1 MKKIYGICLLISA
14 FLLASCGDNGKEAVE
29 ANYDVVPLPNE
40 MTLSEG
46 DAFILTRTTR
56 IVYPEGNA
64 KMQRNAEFLS
74 EFLEISTGRKL
85 EVTSEYAARN
95 AILLDI
101 DGEIGQS
108 EAYRITVKKDL
119 IQITGADE
127 AGVFYGIQTLRKA
140 TPVGERISV
149 AYAPVT
155 INDAPRFGYRGTE
168 LDVARH
174 FQPVAFIKKFIDML
188 ALHQINRFHWHLT
201 EDQGWRIEIKAYPK
215 LTEIGSR
222 RSETVIGRNT
232 EEYDGTPHG
241 GFYTQEEIKEIVAYA
256 AERYITVIPEVDLP
270 GHMLAA
276 LAAYPELG
284 CSGGPYEVSKRWG
297 VFEDVLCPGK
307 EAMFAFLEAVLTEVM
322 DLFPSEFIHIGGD
335 ECPKVR
341 WEQCP
346 DCQKKIKELGLKD
359 KDGQK
364 AEHYLQSYVT
374 ARIEKFLNEH
384 GRNIIGWDEIL
395 EGELA
400 PNATVMSWRG
410 MEGGIKAAQMGHKV
424 IMTPTTYCYFDY
436 YQSKDREKE
445 PLAIGGFLPV
455 EQVYGFEPA
464 PDLLT
469 AEQKSYILG
478 AQANLWT
485 EYIADPDHV
494 EYMLLPRLA
503 AMSEVQW
510 MHPDNKDYE
519 NFLTRLPQLVTLYD
533 RLGYNYAKHVLEAK
547 PE

>member
-1 MKKIYGICLLISA
+1 MKKIYGTFLLISA

-46 DAFILTRTTR
+46 DAFILTQATR

-341 WEQCP
+341 WEQCA

-436 YQSKDREKE
+436 YQSKDRENE

-503 AMSEVQW
+503 AMCEVQW

-519 NFLTRLPQLVTLYD
+519 SFLTRLPQLVTLYD

>member
-1 MKKIYGICLLISA
+1 MISA

-46 DAFILTRTTR
+46 DAFILTQATR

-341 WEQCP
+341 WEQCA

-436 YQSKDREKE
+436 YQSKDRENE

-503 AMSEVQW
+503 AMCEVQW

-519 NFLTRLPQLVTLYD
+519 SFLTRLPQLVTLYD